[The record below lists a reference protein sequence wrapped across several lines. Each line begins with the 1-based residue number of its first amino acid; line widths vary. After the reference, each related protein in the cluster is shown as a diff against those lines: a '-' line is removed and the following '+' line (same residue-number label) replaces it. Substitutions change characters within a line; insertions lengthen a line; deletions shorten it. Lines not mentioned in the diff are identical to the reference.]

1 MKIMKKIVLLFA
13 LVLGFCFTTNAQS
26 KSESDTSKELNY
38 KERAFEDLVLLNKI
52 VTLSPQVKKDLFTIM
67 EDRTEA
73 LENSKNIEEIKALY
87 EKFGEKM
94 MSLLSAAQIEKLK
107 TDQELYLRLTTYT
120 VIK

>member
-1 MKIMKKIVLLFA
+1 MEIMKKIVLLFA

-26 KSESDTSKELNY
+26 KLSTEETKELNY
-38 KERAFEDLVLLNKI
+38 KERAFEDVVLLNKI
-52 VTLSPQVKKDLFTIM
+52 VTLSPQVKKDLFTLM

-73 LENSKNIEEIKALY
+73 LENSKNIEQIKALY

-94 MSLLSAAQIEKLK
+94 MSALSPDQIEKLK
-107 TDQELYLRLTTYT
+107 SNQELYLRLTTYT

>member
-1 MKIMKKIVLLFA
+1 MKKIVLLFA

-26 KSESDTSKELNY
+26 KLSTEETKELNY
-38 KERAFEDLVLLNKI
+38 KERAFEDVVLLNKI
-52 VTLSPQVKKDLFTIM
+52 VTLSPQVKKDLFTLM

-73 LENSKNIEEIKALY
+73 LENSKNIEQIKALY

-94 MSLLSAAQIEKLK
+94 MSALSPDQIEKLK
-107 TDQELYLRLTTYT
+107 SNQELYLRLTTYT

>member
-1 MKIMKKIVLLFA
+1 MKKIILLFT
-13 LVLGFCFTTNAQS
+13 LFLGFCFTTNAQS

-38 KERAFEDLVLLNKI
+38 KERSFEDVVLLNKI
-52 VTLSPQVKKDLFTIM
+52 VNLSPQVKKEFFVIM

-94 MSLLSAAQIEKLK
+94 LSLLTTAQIEKLK

>member
-1 MKIMKKIVLLFA
+1 MEIMKKIVLLFA

-26 KSESDTSKELNY
+26 KLSTEETKELNY
-38 KERAFEDLVLLNKI
+38 KERAFEDVVLLNKI
-52 VTLSPQVKKDLFTIM
+52 VTLSPQVKKDLFTLM

-94 MSLLSAAQIEKLK
+94 MSALSPDQIEKLK
-107 TDQELYLRLTTYT
+107 SNQELYLRLTTYT